1 MTKTVVHG
9 MPRWTLAVPPLALVV
24 LVLSWGRDLGTLLVL
39 LVCAGLGSAV
49 IAAVHHAEVVA
60 HKVGEPFGTLIL
72 ALAVTVIEV
81 ALIVTLMASGGDKA
95 ASLARDTVFA
105 AVMITCNGIVGL
117 ALVVGSLRHR
127 TQNFRV
133 HASTSALAVM
143 TALVT
148 LSLVVPTFTTS
159 TPGPTFSG
167 AQLAFAGVVSLVM
180 YGMFVFVQ
188 TIRHRD
194 YFLPVTDAPAHAT
207 KTATTGTPSSAASGT
222 AARATSPAASGTAAT
237 TTATPVETADA
248 AVAPGVNGQRSA
260 DGQVATGGTGETI
273 DENGDSVDEDGETHA
288 AAPSGKIAL
297 ISLALLFVCLIAVV
311 GLAKTVSPQLEA
323 AVESAGA
330 PLGVVG
336 VIIALLVLL
345 PETVAAVRAALRNR
359 LQTSLNLALGSALAS
374 IGLTIPAIAVAS
386 IWLTGPLVLGLDAKE
401 MVLFFLTV
409 VISML
414 TLATGRATLLQG
426 TVHLMV
432 FSAFIFLAVS
442 P

>member
-1 MTKTVVHG
+1 MTTTAIHQL
-9 MPRWTLAVPPLALVV
+9 PRWTLAVPPLAFVV
-24 LVLSWGRDLGTLLVL
+24 LLVSWGRDLGAILLI
-39 LVCAGLGSAV
+39 LVCAGLGAAV

-60 HKVGEPFGTLIL
+60 HRVGEPFGTLIL

-105 AVMITCNGIVGL
+105 AVMITCNGILGL
-117 ALVVGSLRHR
+117 SLVVGSLRHHV
-127 TQNFRV
+127 QDFRV

-148 LSLVVPTFTTS
+148 LSLVLPTFTTS
-159 TPGPTFSG
+159 APGPQFSA
-167 AQLAFAGVVSLVM
+167 AQLAFAGVTSLVM
-180 YGMFVFVQ
+180 YGVFVFVQ

-194 YFLPVTDAPAHAT
+194 YFLPVPDAEA
-207 KTATTGTPSSAASGT
+207 
-222 AARATSPAASGTAAT
+222 
-237 TTATPVETADA
+237 E
-248 AVAPGVNGQRSA
+248 
-260 DGQVATGGTGETI
+260 
-273 DENGDSVDEDGETHA
+273 DEDVDSEEVHA
-288 AAPSGKIAL
+288 AAPSGKVAL
-297 ISLALLFVCLIAVV
+297 LSLGLLFVCLISVV
-311 GLAKTVSPQLEA
+311 GLAKTVSPRLES

-330 PLGVVG
+330 PVAVVG
-336 VIIALLVLL
+336 VLIALLVLL

-359 LQTSLNLALGSALAS
+359 LQTSVNLALGSAMAS

-386 IWLTGPLVLGLDAKE
+386 IWLDGPLVLGLGGKE
-401 MVLFFLTV
+401 MVLFALTV

-426 TVHLMV
+426 AVHLMV
-432 FSAFIFLAVS
+432 FSAFLFLAVS